1 MATPMPGWAMKKF
14 TAQAGLVALST
25 SGCCQMPYRPSAP
38 RARNHTTITGPNSL
52 PMRAVPCFWMRN
64 RATSTISASGTTQ
77 WPMPSKAM
85 SRPSIAESTEIAGV
99 IMLSP

>member
-1 MATPMPGWAMKKF
+1 MKKF
-14 TAQAGLVALST
+14 TAQAGLVAFNT

-38 RARNHTTITGPNSL
+38 RTRNQITMTGPNSL

-64 RATSTISASGTTQ
+64 RPTSTISASGTTQ
-77 WPMPSKAM
+77 CSIPSKAI